1 MLYQLKGIIC
11 NKLRE
16 FCLITSKESR
26 LYFIQTRWSI
36 AAQNTKNAPL
46 TNKVVKLLLADHLE
60 AVSAVG
66 EVGRGGHAVDFVGDN
81 VLEFGGQA
89 VGTADLQR
97 RYPVVRC
104 LPHVDGDLKTWFE
117 KAPLRTP
124 SSRLLRA
131 PKN

>member
-1 MLYQLKGIIC
+1 MLYQLKGKIC

-97 RYPVVRC
+97 RYPVVRR
-104 LPHVDGDLKTWFE
+104 LPHVDDDLKTWFE

-124 SSRLLRA
+124 SSRLLQV